1 MSATSKTVGSGFLG
15 WVGHLADA
23 ASGFPG
29 RYGHLLATKRRKTIA
44 LTILTVVAIAYP
56 VLYQQV
62 LAPFSRNV
70 FPLPL
75 PSDTEVTF
83 MMIFGIMAIGL
94 NIVAGFAGLLDLGY
108 VAFYAIGAYTA
119 AFFASPHFGSV
130 SIVLFANVASGFPGI
145 HLPFWIVLPAAAL
158 IAATFGALLGAP
170 TLRLRGD
177 YLAIVTLGFGEIVPV
192 FFKNLAAITFSFSIA
207 GVTLISLQ
215 NVNLTG
221 GPLGINPIDPFV
233 ILGVGF
239 GATSGVAAPYFG
251 MVLMLIAIVV
261 ARNLERSRMGR
272 AWGAIR
278 EDETA
283 AEMMGVN
290 TVRTKLLAFAL
301 GASFAGVAGAFQA
314 SYLGATTSDF
324 FQFSTSILVLIM
336 VILGGIGNIWGV
348 LAGAIALAYIDK
360 TFLPWLGQRIGRRR
374 ARLPE
379 PVPVQLPDLRDPA
392 RGDDAVPAGGL
403 PAEPPARRRAQR
415 PRPPGRRGG
424 DGRRGRDGQRRAR
437 AARRRPSWTAGRRLP
452 TRWRTNDRQHDGRRA
467 DRRRPRRPDPR
478 PGPRRHEAVRRPR
491 GGQQRRLRH
500 PAHVDRLADRPE
512 RGGQDDLL
520 QHDHRRLRP
529 DRRRDRVRR
538 PPDRLHEG
546 QEAPLAQAP
555 RGDRA
560 GDRPD
565 VPEHPAVRHDVRAG
579 QRPGRHPRP
588 PQEPLVGRDPAHA
601 DRCSTRRSTRS
612 TRGCACSSWSVS
624 SAGRRPGRATCRT
637 ATSAASRSPA
647 RSPRGRSSSCSTSRR
662 PA

>member
-29 RYGHLLATKRRKTIA
+29 RYGNLLATQRRKTIA
-44 LTILTVVAIAYP
+44 LTIQTLVAIAYP
-56 VLYQQV
+56 LLYQQV

-119 AFFASPHFGSV
+119 AFFASPHFGSL

-158 IAATFGALLGAP
+158 IAASFGALLGAP

-251 MVLMLIAIVV
+251 MVLVLIAIVV

-301 GASFAGVAGAFQA
+301 GAAFAGVAGAFQA

-348 LAGAIALAYIDK
+348 LAGAIVLVYIDK
-360 TFLPWLGQRIGRRR
+360 TFLIWLGQRIGSVAPAFPNPSQFNFLIFGILLVVMMRFRPEGF
-374 ARLPE
+374 LPSR
-379 PVPVQLPDLRDPA
+379 Q
-392 RGDDAVPAGGL
+392 
-403 PAEPPARRRAQR
+403 
-415 PRPPGRRGG
+415 
-424 DGRRGRDGQRRAR
+424 R
-437 AARRRPSWTAGRRLP
+437 AAELSVHAL
-452 TRWRTNDRQHDGRRA
+452 
-467 DRRRPRRPDPR
+467 
-478 PGPRRHEAVRRPR
+478 
-491 GGQQRRLRH
+491 
-500 PAHVDRLADRPE
+500 
-512 RGGQDDLL
+512 
-520 QHDHRRLRP
+520 
-529 DRRRDRVRR
+529 
-538 PPDRLHEG
+538 
-546 QEAPLAQAP
+546 QEAEAEMGVDVETDNIELGGGAGTELD
-555 RGDRA
+555 RGAETIREEQD
-560 GDRPD
+560 
-565 VPEHPAVRHDVRAG
+565 E
-579 QRPGRHPRP
+579 
-588 PQEPLVGRDPAHA
+588 
-601 DRCSTRRSTRS
+601 
-612 TRGCACSSWSVS
+612 
-624 SAGRRPGRATCRT
+624 
-637 ATSAASRSPA
+637 
-647 RSPRGRSSSCSTSRR
+647 
-662 PA
+662 